1 MYGRALAVGDRAL
14 GPGHALTARF
24 RSRFARLLLA
34 ADGPEAA
41 RIAAEAALAA
51 HEAALG
57 PAHAWTRDSA
67 RVTAEA
73 WAALGRTE
81 AAAALKARLG
91 LP

>member
-1 MYGRALAVGDRAL
+1 MRYNL
-14 GPGHALTARF
+14 
-24 RSRFARLLLA
+24 ARLLLA
-34 ADGPEAA
+34 DGDLAGAA
-41 RIAAEAALAA
+41 ACGEGALAA

-57 PAHAWTRDSA
+57 PAHAWTLDSA

-81 AAAALKARLG
+81 EAAALKARLG